1 MSAVRAPALAIRAL
15 ALGVVLLS
23 GGCALAPVKPEP
35 VVEAPPPPPPLPV
48 PTATHRFVLDPN
60 SDVVG
65 VVQRVVVG
73 PEDTLPDIARRFNV
87 GYEEIVRAN
96 PGVDPWLPGEGR
108 EVVVPTRFVLPDAP
122 REGVVVNVAAMRLFY
137 YPAPKKKGDP
147 REVITHPIGIG
158 KVGWNTPEGVTKIV
172 SRKKDPTW
180 TPPASVR
187 REHLKNGEKL
197 PATVPPG
204 PDNPLGAH
212 MFRLGWPSYLVHGT
226 NKPYGV
232 GMRSSHGCV
241 RLYPEDIE
249 ILFESVP
256 IGTQVRVVN
265 QPYLLG
271 WAGERLYVQ
280 AYGPLEDDK
289 RDWEHGPKSLLKKS
303 AKSKNPLWQKIRA
316 HDADIDWDEA
326 RAQSA
331 KPLGVPVPVM
341 KGDGLALDQVL
352 AQATLV
358 QNVLPTGAT
367 WNGKTEL
374 LVDEAQYNEMV
385 GERETAAAPR
395 ASTIAQAPPT
405 KPASRPARAPK
416 PAPASGSASAPRTAP
431 ASAAPV
437 GPVTQRTATR

>member
-1 MSAVRAPALAIRAL
+1 MTCSSEAVARPAASRARAVRAPELAIRVL
-15 ALGVVLLS
+15 AAGVLLLS
-23 GGCALAPVKPEP
+23 GGCALMKPAPEP
-35 VVEAPPPPPPLPV
+35 VVVQAPPPPPPLPV
-48 PTATHRFVLDPN
+48 PTATHRFVLDPR

-65 VVQRVVVG
+65 VVRRVVVG
-73 PEDTLPDIARRFNV
+73 KEDTLPDIARRFNV

-108 EVVVPTRFVLPDAP
+108 EVVVPTQFVLPDAP

-137 YPAPKKKGDP
+137 YPAPNKKGDP

-172 SRKKDPTW
+172 SRTKDPTW

-197 PATVPPG
+197 PARVPPG

-249 ILFESVP
+249 ILFEAVP
-256 IGTQVRVVN
+256 VGTQVRVVN
-265 QPYLLG
+265 QPYLVG

-385 GERETAAAPR
+385 GEREAADAPGAATAV
-395 ASTIAQAPPT
+395 
-405 KPASRPARAPK
+405 
-416 PAPASGSASAPRTAP
+416 PAPVGATAPRTAP
-431 ASAAPV
+431 SAAAP
-437 GPVTQRTATR
+437 TAQRTAAR

>member
-1 MSAVRAPALAIRAL
+1 MTCSSEAVARPAASRARAVRAPELATRAL
-15 ALGVVLLS
+15 AAGVLLLS
-23 GGCALAPVKPEP
+23 GGCALMKPAPEP
-35 VVEAPPPPPPLPV
+35 VVVQAPPPPPPLPV
-48 PTATHRFVLDPN
+48 PTATHRFVLDPR

-65 VVQRVVVG
+65 VVRRVVVG
-73 PEDTLPDIARRFNV
+73 KEDTLPDIARRFNV

-108 EVVVPTRFVLPDAP
+108 EVVVPTQFVLPDAP

-137 YPAPKKKGDP
+137 YPAPNKKGDP

-172 SRKKDPTW
+172 SRTKDPTW

-197 PATVPPG
+197 PARVPPG

-249 ILFESVP
+249 ILFEAVP
-256 IGTQVRVVN
+256 VGTQVRVVN
-265 QPYLLG
+265 QPYLVG

-385 GERETAAAPR
+385 GEREAADAPGAATAAPAPVGATAPR
-395 ASTIAQAPPT
+395 AAP
-405 KPASRPARAPK
+405 SV
-416 PAPASGSASAPRTAP
+416 
-431 ASAAPV
+431 AAP
-437 GPVTQRTATR
+437 TAQRTAAR